1 MTRVT
6 NSRLRPPRFGD
17 ARSPSASRTTQGA
30 QQSTMPRYLSQQI
43 GSHWTGT
50 TGDGSTR
57 RRPGTCVHSAC
68 PSPPAPSLS
77 NQSTCIAL
85 PPARLRLPPGG
96 EAPLRRSRGR
106 FVYLEV
112 YFSRLACRSKRDARG
127 GMIPLFIFRAASLRS
142 SVRALLPPDTV
153 QSCTCEND
161 KTQQL
166 FSLPPDTYRPP
177 SLSDQIFLACRQDHK
192 THETPPPPHPLAGP
206 EAYS

>member
-30 QQSTMPRYLSQQI
+30 QQSTMPRYLSH
-43 GSHWTGT
+43 SRLALTGLAQRAMDPQ
-50 TGDGSTR
+50 GAV

-106 FVYLEV
+106 FVYISHDWRVDQNEM
-112 YFSRLACRSKRDARG
+112 RGG

-153 QSCTCEND
+153 QSCT
-161 KTQQL
+161 
-166 FSLPPDTYRPP
+166 
-177 SLSDQIFLACRQDHK
+177 
-192 THETPPPPHPLAGP
+192 
-206 EAYS
+206 

>member
-1 MTRVT
+1 MSRDTCDELSTPATAIRRCAISVGVSDDTR
-6 NSRLRPPRFGD
+6 RPTIYN
-17 ARSPSASRTTQGA
+17 ASV
-30 QQSTMPRYLSQQI
+30 PLSQQI

-106 FVYLEV
+106 FVYISHDWRVDQNEM
-112 YFSRLACRSKRDARG
+112 RGG

-153 QSCTCEND
+153 QSCT
-161 KTQQL
+161 
-166 FSLPPDTYRPP
+166 
-177 SLSDQIFLACRQDHK
+177 
-192 THETPPPPHPLAGP
+192 
-206 EAYS
+206 